1 MPLPRETLK
10 TASPEGD
17 TEDPQYP
24 THNGFMA
31 RRVQKAPHA
40 SPEGGTEDNSN
51 TPLTKVLWLG
61 GALTLWMAAVLFRRR
76 STSPAPGFALRPQPA
91 SVASFRYP
99 LQGTPVWGSR
109 SRDAVPAP
117 PGARLALIWAVYPPK
132 LPGSAP
138 PPASLC
144 PVCGPCALAAPPC
157 RLTCPSSS
165 SSSSAGPQKRCVSLS
180 AAIAL
185 RAGVMPA
192 GPCAGIAADTLPPP
206 VCARTGGPCGERGPA
221 HRSAEAQSP
230 ESASTFTRCH
240 AGCCNAGRRAPRRPS
255 AGVEL
260 ADGVIEATVTQGR
273 RARAPRAHR
282 CTGRSRTT
290 LHSA

>member
-1 MPLPRETLK
+1 MVLLGGRPVALPSSSAGARRRRRPVLPFAHSHRPWPPSAIALPAHVRVVFT
-10 TASPEGD
+10 TASRWA
-17 TEDPQYP
+17 
-24 THNGFMA
+24 A
-31 RRVQKAPHA
+31 RC
-40 SPEGGTEDNSN
+40 
-51 TPLTKVLWLG
+51 
-61 GALTLWMAAVLFRRR
+61 AAVLFRRR

-109 SRDAVPAP
+109 SRAAVPAP